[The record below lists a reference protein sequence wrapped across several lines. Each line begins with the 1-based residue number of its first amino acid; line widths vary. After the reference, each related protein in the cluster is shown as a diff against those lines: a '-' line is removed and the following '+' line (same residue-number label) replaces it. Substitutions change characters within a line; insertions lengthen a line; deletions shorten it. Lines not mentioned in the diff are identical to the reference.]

1 VNAPLFASAVALAVL
16 ATACSKD
23 SRAATRP
30 SGDPGAAPS
39 AADCS
44 HSACGHD
51 FFIDA
56 APSAGCA
63 VGATCTV
70 SLTLVATGA
79 FHINDEYPYKFRA
92 DDAAGVQFLGSG
104 SAGKNVFSK
113 DVGDWRKKD
122 EKTGTMTVRFRPTAA
137 GGKTIGGVFKLSVC
151 SEQSCQLEQQQV
163 STSVV
168 VK

>member
-1 VNAPLFASAVALAVL
+1 MNAPLFATALALAAL

-30 SGDPGAAPS
+30 SGDPSAAPA

-44 HSACGHD
+44 HTACGHD

-56 APSAGCA
+56 APSGACA

-70 SLTLVATGA
+70 TLTLVATGA

-92 DDAAGVQFLGSG
+92 AGAAGVDFLGSG
-104 SAGKNVFSK
+104 SGGKYVFSK
-113 DVGDWRKKD
+113 DFGDWRKKD

-137 GGKTIGGVFKLSVC
+137 GSKTIGGVFKLSVC

-163 STSVV
+163 STTVL